1 MIHREN
7 MDTLG
12 DTLVL
17 ISIVMTP
24 ILVPGR
30 HSRWNARSSGVY
42 CIRIGIRHGGWC
54 IPIGGSHDGKRCEV
68 MQMFHDDFRTSST
81 ISILIRGT

>member
-7 MDTLG
+7 MDTLAN
-12 DTLVL
+12 TLVL

-30 HSRWNARSSGVY
+30 HSRWNARSGGVY
-42 CIRIGIRHGGWC
+42 CIRIGIRHGG
-54 IPIGGSHDGKRCEV
+54 
-68 MQMFHDDFRTSST
+68 
-81 ISILIRGT
+81 